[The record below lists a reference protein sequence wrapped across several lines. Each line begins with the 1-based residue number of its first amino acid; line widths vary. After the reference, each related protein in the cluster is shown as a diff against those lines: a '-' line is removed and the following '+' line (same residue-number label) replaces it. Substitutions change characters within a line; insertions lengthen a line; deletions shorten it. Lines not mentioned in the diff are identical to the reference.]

1 MKVRIIA
8 FLLILALL
16 LTSFAAADSPA
27 DTCATTNLR
36 LVTANIWGDYFGNPV
51 SEREDAFL
59 DAFLKYQADVIG
71 MQECTTGWHESKLF
85 SGLQENNYAMLNKF
99 KGVSLNY
106 VPIFYRS
113 DRFELVDSGF
123 QYYMKVPNDRSKAFT
138 WAVLKSIENGQVFG
152 VINTHFWWK
161 SGAEHDAIRM
171 INAEQLV
178 QRMLAIHDEYNCPV
192 FAFGDLNC
200 TTYAA
205 PFQYFNENNIVR
217 LRDIAKTFSK
227 KSSHHGDPVRG
238 EDGLYHGKVSK
249 NPEVKAI
256 DHIIGLQGD
265 FDYEVTT
272 YQLILDQPVL
282 DASDHSPVYADI
294 VLYGNTAE

>member
-1 MKVRIIA
+1 MKK
-8 FLLILALL
+8 LLSVLLFLALL
-16 LTSFAAADSPA
+16 CPAFSLADDAPA
-27 DTCATTNLR
+27 GTVTPLR

-51 SEREDAFL
+51 EERENAFL
-59 DAFLKYQADVIG
+59 DAFIKYESDVIG
-71 MQECTTGWHESKLF
+71 MQECTTGWHNSKLF
-85 SGLQENNYAMLNKF
+85 SGLVENGYAMVNKF

-113 DRFELVDSGF
+113 DRFELLASGF
-123 QYYMKVPNDRSKAFT
+123 QYYMKVPNDKSKAFT

-152 VINTHFWWK
+152 VVNTHFWWK

-178 QRMLAIHDEYNCPV
+178 KCMLEINTKYNCPV

-238 EDGLYHGKVSK
+238 EDGLYHGNVSK